1 MMSFDGSGNWGS
13 FLARGAKTSII
24 HSESDFPNALAEFSV
39 SAEITPGTRGMT
51 LRQAL
56 YTL

>member
-1 MMSFDGSGNWGS
+1 MLSFDGSDNCGS
-13 FLARGAKTSII
+13 FLAKGAKTSII

-39 SAEITPGTRGMT
+39 SAEITPRTRGMT